1 MTKRIFLLLA
11 ALAVAAMA
19 ATASARRDPVALAG
33 RISGIRVA
41 AVGAASKPLCV
52 IRHKGRKY
60 VLDIASLKSVDT
72 RDIKSIY
79 VLKDDAGREFDDCGD
94 TSGGVIIVDV
104 RDEAPLPAEARSAGG
119 AARTEAVKRDSR
131 TAGAA
136 DKDGAG
142 PLKLVEGQDGELK
155 AAAVDTV
162 KSSDI
167 ESMTIIK
174 NEKARDYDSYG
185 DTSKGVVI
193 IRIKKNAASEK

>member
-11 ALAVAAMA
+11 ALAVAATA
-19 ATASARRDPVALAG
+19 AAASARRDPVALAG

-41 AVGAASKPLCV
+41 AVSAASKPLCV

-60 VLDIASLKSVDT
+60 VLDIASLKGVDT

-79 VLKDDAGREFDDCGD
+79 VLKDDAGRMFDDCGD

-119 AARTEAVKRDSR
+119 AEAVKRDSR
-131 TAGAA
+131 TEGAA

-142 PLKLVEGQDGELK
+142 PLKLVEGRDGELK

>member
-11 ALAVAAMA
+11 ALTVAATA
-19 ATASARRDPVALAG
+19 ATASARRDSVALAG

-41 AVGAASKPLCV
+41 AVSAASKPLCV

-60 VLDIASLKSVDT
+60 VLDIASLKSIDA

-79 VLKDDAGREFDDCGD
+79 VLKNDAGREFDDCGD
-94 TSGGVIIVDV
+94 TSGGVIIVDI
-104 RDEAPLPAEARSAGG
+104 RDGAQLPAEARSAGE
-119 AARTEAVKRDSR
+119 AEAVKRDSR

-142 PLKLVEGQDGELK
+142 PLKLVEGRDGELK
-155 AAAVDTV
+155 AAAIDTV

>member
-19 ATASARRDPVALAG
+19 ATASARRDTVALAG

-41 AVGAASKPLCV
+41 AVSDASKPLCV

-79 VLKDDAGREFDDCGD
+79 VLKDDASRMFDDCGD

-104 RDEAPLPAEARSAGG
+104 RDEAPLPAEARSAG
-119 AARTEAVKRDSR
+119 EAVKRDSR
-131 TAGAA
+131 TADAA

-142 PLKLVEGQDGELK
+142 PLKLVEGRDGELK
-155 AAAVDTV
+155 AAAIDTV

>member
-11 ALAVAAMA
+11 ALAVAA
-19 ATASARRDPVALAG
+19 TASARRDTVALAG
-33 RISGIRVA
+33 RISDIRVA
-41 AVGAASKPLCV
+41 AVSDASKPLCV

-79 VLKDDAGREFDDCGD
+79 VLKDDASRMFDDCGD

-104 RDEAPLPAEARSAGG
+104 RDEAPLPAEARSAGE
-119 AARTEAVKRDSR
+119 AEAVKRDSR
-131 TAGAA
+131 LEGAA

-142 PLKLVEGQDGELK
+142 PLKLVEGRDGELK
-155 AAAVDTV
+155 AAAIDTV

>member
-11 ALAVAAMA
+11 ALAVAATA
-19 ATASARRDPVALAG
+19 AVASARRDPVALAG
-33 RISGIRVA
+33 RISDIRVA

-60 VLDIASLKSVDT
+60 VLDIASLKSVDS

-79 VLKDDAGREFDDCGD
+79 VLKGDAGREFDDCGD
-94 TSGGVIIVDV
+94 TSGGVIIVDI
-104 RDEAPLPAEARSAGG
+104 RDGAPLPDGARSADGD
-119 AARTEAVKRDSR
+119 ARASAVKRDSR

-155 AAAVDTV
+155 AAAIDTV

>member
-11 ALAVAAMA
+11 ALAVAATA
-19 ATASARRDPVALAG
+19 ATASARRGSVALAG

-41 AVGAASKPLCV
+41 AVSAASKPLCV

-104 RDEAPLPAEARSAGG
+104 RDGATLPAEARSAGG
-119 AARTEAVKRDSR
+119 AEAVKRDSR

-142 PLKLVEGQDGELK
+142 PLKLVEGRDGELK
-155 AAAVDTV
+155 AAAIDTV

>member
-11 ALAVAAMA
+11 ALAVAATA
-19 ATASARRDPVALAG
+19 AARRGPVALSG
-33 RISGIRVA
+33 RISDIRVV
-41 AVGAASKPLCV
+41 AVSAASKPLCV

-60 VLDIASLKSVDT
+60 VLDIASLKSIDT

-79 VLKDDAGREFDDCGD
+79 VLKNDAGREFDDCGD
-94 TSGGVIIVDV
+94 TSGGVIIVDI
-104 RDEAPLPAEARSAGG
+104 RDGAQLPAEARSAGG
-119 AARTEAVKRDSR
+119 AERAEAVKRDPR

-142 PLKLVEGQDGELK
+142 PLKLVEGRDGELR

>member
-11 ALAVAAMA
+11 ALAVAA
-19 ATASARRDPVALAG
+19 TASARRDSVALAG

-41 AVGAASKPLCV
+41 AAGAASKPLCV

-104 RDEAPLPAEARSAGG
+104 RDGAQLPAEARSAGV
-119 AARTEAVKRDSR
+119 AEAVKGDSR

-142 PLKLVEGQDGELK
+142 PLKLVEGRDGELK

-174 NEKARDYDSYG
+174 NGKARDYDSYG

>member
-11 ALAVAAMA
+11 ALAVAATA
-19 ATASARRDPVALAG
+19 AAASARRDPVALAG

-41 AVGAASKPLCV
+41 AVSAASKPLCV

-79 VLKDDAGREFDDCGD
+79 VLKDDAGHEFDDCGD
-94 TSGGVIIVDV
+94 TSGGVIIVDI
-104 RDEAPLPAEARSAGG
+104 RDGAPLPAEARSAGE
-119 AARTEAVKRDSR
+119 AEAVKRDSR

-155 AAAVDTV
+155 AAAIDTV

>member
-11 ALAVAAMA
+11 ALAVA

-41 AVGAASKPLCV
+41 AAGDASKPLCV
-52 IRHKGRKY
+52 IRYKGRKY

-104 RDEAPLPAEARSAGG
+104 RDEAPLPAEARSAGV
-119 AARTEAVKRDSR
+119 AEAVKLDSQ

-142 PLKLVEGQDGELK
+142 PLKLVEGRDGELK
-155 AAAVDTV
+155 AAAIDTV

-174 NEKARDYDSYG
+174 NGKARDYDSYG

>member
-11 ALAVAAMA
+11 ALAVAA
-19 ATASARRDPVALAG
+19 TASARRDTVALAG
-33 RISGIRVA
+33 RISDIRVA
-41 AVGAASKPLCV
+41 AVSAASKPLCV

-60 VLDIASLKSVDT
+60 VLDIASLKSIDT

-79 VLKDDAGREFDDCGD
+79 VLKDDASRMFDDCGD

-104 RDEAPLPAEARSAGG
+104 RDEAPLPAEARSAGE
-119 AARTEAVKRDSR
+119 AEAVKRDSR

-142 PLKLVEGQDGELK
+142 PLKLVEGRDGELK

-174 NEKARDYDSYG
+174 NGKARDYDSYG

>member
-11 ALAVAAMA
+11 ALTVAATA
-19 ATASARRDPVALAG
+19 ATASARRDTIALAG
-33 RISGIRVA
+33 RISDIRVA
-41 AVGAASKPLCV
+41 AVSAASKPLCV
-52 IRHKGRKY
+52 IRHKDRKY
-60 VLDIASLKSVDT
+60 VLDIASLKSIDT

-79 VLKDDAGREFDDCGD
+79 VLKNDAGREFDDCGD
-94 TSGGVIIVDV
+94 TSGGVIIVDI
-104 RDEAPLPAEARSAGG
+104 RDWATLPAEARSAGG
-119 AARTEAVKRDSR
+119 AKAVKRDPR

-136 DKDGAG
+136 DGDGAG
-142 PLKLVEGQDGELK
+142 PLKLVEGRDGELK

>member
-11 ALAVAAMA
+11 ALTIA
-19 ATASARRDPVALAG
+19 ATAATAAARRGPVALSG
-33 RISGIRVA
+33 RISDIRVV
-41 AVGAASKPLCV
+41 AVSAASKPLCV

-94 TSGGVIIVDV
+94 TSGGVIIVDI
-104 RDEAPLPAEARSAGG
+104 RDGATLPAEARSAGG
-119 AARTEAVKRDSR
+119 AKAVKLDSR

-142 PLKLVEGQDGELK
+142 PLKLVEGRDGELK